1 MSIVSISTSALGYN
15 KQRKTLIGKASYWGS
30 GFPTT
35 VEVTSHHT
43 NRVVTY
49 FVDEE
54 VMLNNE
60 FFDGEECHY
69 LANDPTVAAQKLVVT
84 DY

>member
-1 MSIVSISTSALGYN
+1 MTTATISTLFLEYQ
-15 KQRKTLIGKASYWGS
+15 KQRKTLIGKASYWGR

-35 VEVTSHHT
+35 VVVTSHHT
-43 NRVVTY
+43 NRVVKY

-69 LANDPTVAAQKLVVT
+69 LANDPTVSAQKLVIT
-84 DY
+84 GY